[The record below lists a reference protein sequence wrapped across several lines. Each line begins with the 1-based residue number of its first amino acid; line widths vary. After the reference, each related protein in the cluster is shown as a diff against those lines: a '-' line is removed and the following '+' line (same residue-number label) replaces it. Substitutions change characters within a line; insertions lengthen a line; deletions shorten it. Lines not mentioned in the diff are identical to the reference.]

1 MMEAWKSY
9 ILSILIW
16 IFVCG
21 ILQKMIAETRGKKM
35 IQLIS
40 GVVLAITVF
49 SPLTRMRLDDYFQI
63 PKIEWENSDLY
74 IMEGQNNASE
84 AQKRYIQDHCEA
96 YILDRARTLNAEIT
110 VEILLNE
117 SMIPAFAQ
125 IEWDGNPSLQI
136 ELEKVLMTDLG
147 IPKENQQ
154 WIWHQENNSS

>member
-63 PKIEWENSDLY
+63 PKIEWKNSDLY
-74 IMEGQNNASE
+74 IVEGQKNALE
-84 AQKRYIQDHCEA
+84 AQKQYIQDHCEA

-154 WIWHQENNSS
+154 WIWNQANNSS